1 MPYSNSSAILIGVLF
16 FTVLVAPPT
25 GIARQVGVL
34 ANVGEEK
41 ITFEDLENFANS
53 LPEGY
58 SQSKTGFAA
67 DSLLLESLI
76 DRTVLIKE
84 AQSVGI
90 ANEPW
95 LDEKTG
101 RYEREQILLV
111 YKRREV
117 NGKVKITEEDLLQQF
132 RMSGRDRALRIA
144 GILVETEEEATQ
156 LRNEILSGADF
167 SRLARER
174 SLYEETR
181 EQGGDMGRYLRKDEI
196 SGFLEE
202 AVFALK
208 PGEITQPL
216 RFLYEKKW
224 RYTIIKLLDEIPVPL
239 SDVEDRVA
247 EEVFGRKRFER
258 QQALS
263 DSLKSA
269 YDIRLHSENME
280 AFLGSNGMSEA
291 DFADLGK
298 QPLGSYRGGQVT
310 VNDFLRFVPEGK
322 RDPSRIKT
330 VESFADFLVEFVIP
344 TQLFIE
350 EARAAGMHNA
360 PDILQKVEA
369 ERFSAMLD
377 TLRVRGVDRLV
388 AVSDDEVRSFYRS
401 NPELFMSLEELVV
414 NEVLLGSLDEAR
426 WVRER
431 AEAGD
436 SMEKLAKEY
445 TLREEMADHGG
456 ELKISKYSHHR
467 QLYEAAK
474 KSGTDPG
481 SVHGP
486 VKTGEGFSVFKVRER
501 TESTLKPLNLFE
513 YRRAKAFV
521 KIRKR
526 KLAYV
531 EFVRE
536 LRSKYDVAAFHDR
549 LRDL

>member
-1 MPYSNSSAILIGVLF
+1 M
-16 FTVLVAPPT
+16 
-25 GIARQVGVL
+25 

-41 ITFEDLENFANS
+41 VTIEDLRSFANS
-53 LPEGY
+53 LPQSF
-58 SQSKTGFAA
+58 SQSKSGFAA

-84 AQSVGI
+84 AERLGI
-90 ANEPW
+90 SNEPW
-95 LDEKTG
+95 LDEMIG

-117 NGKVKITEEDLLQQF
+117 NRKVEITEEDLLQQF
-132 RMSGRDRALRIA
+132 RLSGRDRALRIA

-167 SRLARER
+167 PRLAKER
-174 SLYEETR
+174 SLFEETR

-247 EEVFGRKRFER
+247 EEVFGRKRVER

-263 DSLKSA
+263 DSLKSV
-269 YDIRLHSENME
+269 YNVRLHSDNME
-280 AFLGSNGMSEA
+280 AFLGSDGMSEA
-291 DFADLGK
+291 DFADLGEL
-298 QPLGSYRGGQVT
+298 PLGSYRGGQFT
-310 VNDFLRFVPEGK
+310 VNDFWRFVPQGK
-322 RDPSRIKT
+322 RDPSRFKS
-330 VESFADFLVEFVIP
+330 VDSFAGFLLEVVIP
-344 TQLFIE
+344 TELFIE
-350 EARAAGMHNA
+350 EARAAGIHNTA
-360 PDILQKVEA
+360 EILERVEA

-377 TLRVRGVDRLV
+377 TLRIRGVDRLV
-388 AVSDDEVRSFYRS
+388 AVSDEEVRSFYSS

-456 ELKISKYSHHR
+456 ELKNQQVQSP
-467 QLYEAAK
+467 QAA
-474 KSGTDPG
+474 
-481 SVHGP
+481 
-486 VKTGEGFSVFKVRER
+486 
-501 TESTLKPLNLFE
+501 
-513 YRRAKAFV
+513 
-521 KIRKR
+521 
-526 KLAYV
+526 
-531 EFVRE
+531 
-536 LRSKYDVAAFHDR
+536 LRSSKEIGHGTR
-549 LRDL
+549 LRSRSGEDGRRLLGIQGA